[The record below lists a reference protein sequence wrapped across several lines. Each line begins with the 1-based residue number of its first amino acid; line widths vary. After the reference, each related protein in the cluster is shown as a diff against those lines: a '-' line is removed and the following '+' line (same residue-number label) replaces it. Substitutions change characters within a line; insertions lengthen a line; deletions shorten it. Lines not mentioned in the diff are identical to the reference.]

1 MFSILGAVERQFSTF
16 LAARSV
22 LPHRRLS
29 HVVTALGDSRVAAV
43 YADLN
48 QRIYSGYSPLNWAN
62 ALSDQRM
69 VIGTT
74 FGVSGDRTDQALAR
88 LSAAIAT
95 GAGTLYIQCGLN
107 DIAQQYPT
115 AGTSGAT
122 AAANI
127 MVMAEAARAVGM
139 LVVIEIEV
147 GSSAMNTAALV
158 GQVVELNERLYE
170 YAERTP
176 GVHLHDARPI
186 VLQAD
191 YSATALAYRTN
202 YTYDGTTHVNARGAY
217 YWGKSLATLLQAIM
231 SPRFGMRIIN
241 RADAPSNGRR
251 NYLDSPVFVPATG
264 GTTQNGTTGTLPAS
278 WLGTKNAGA
287 TVAFS
292 TQDDAAGNGKNIVMA
307 ATFAA
312 QADYGRIFQDVNP
325 ANWDNGEIVE
335 AVAKVTVNSPNNLAT
350 VYLNA
355 QANIGGTSYDNM
367 CLNSPAAQMGPDE
380 AYTVTLKTRP
390 FLLPAGSK
398 GWLSCAL
405 WAQGY
410 GAGGASV
417 VAHHMAMRRRDVAY

>member
-176 GVHLHDARPI
+176 GVHFEPDTPRAQLAGGEHVERPGQHNGDRHRDDGRNHADGRTRRPAEIAGEPEHHAPNTRCVGDRQHHADECAGCARDNDTR
-186 VLQAD
+186 QQQ
-191 YSATALAYRTN
+191 
-202 YTYDGTTHVNARGAY
+202 ARGAAAP
-217 YWGKSLATLLQAIM
+217 GKKVN
-231 SPRFGMRIIN
+231 N
-241 RADAPSNGRR
+241 RDRSECTRDRAELGRR
-251 NYLDSPVFVPATG
+251 NGGAQDHREQRADGRAARDAEHEGIRQRVSEERLKQHARNGEQPTHTERRQQARQADVEQHATSG
-264 GTTQNGTTGTLPAS
+264 LVTGTRERGKRATQSDPGRADQQRGSEDRDGQRQQRDETASRTRSKPNGTRHRGSL
-278 WLGTKNAGA
+278 AG
-287 TVAFS
+287 
-292 TQDDAAGNGKNIVMA
+292 
-307 ATFAA
+307 
-312 QADYGRIFQDVNP
+312 R
-325 ANWDNGEIVE
+325 
-335 AVAKVTVNSPNNLAT
+335 
-350 VYLNA
+350 
-355 QANIGGTSYDNM
+355 
-367 CLNSPAAQMGPDE
+367 
-380 AYTVTLKTRP
+380 
-390 FLLPAGSK
+390 
-398 GWLSCAL
+398 
-405 WAQGY
+405 
-410 GAGGASV
+410 
-417 VAHHMAMRRRDVAY
+417 